1 MPLQAGNRS
10 RAAHGIGS
18 VCGGFWARF
27 LGLGLG
33 RGELEEEEDQDA
45 PVCLLSS
52 FLRGLTVCL
61 SPTCLPIIPTMA
73 ADATGMRRTRVLVTT
88 W

>member
-1 MPLQAGNRS
+1 MPLPAGNGS
-10 RAAHGIGS
+10 RAANGLGS
-18 VCGGFWARF
+18 VCGGFWAR
-27 LGLGLG
+27 LLG
-33 RGELEEEEDQDA
+33 RGWGEKSWRKKRIGT
-45 PVCLLSS
+45 PMSVY
-52 FLRGLTVCL
+52 FPGLTVYL